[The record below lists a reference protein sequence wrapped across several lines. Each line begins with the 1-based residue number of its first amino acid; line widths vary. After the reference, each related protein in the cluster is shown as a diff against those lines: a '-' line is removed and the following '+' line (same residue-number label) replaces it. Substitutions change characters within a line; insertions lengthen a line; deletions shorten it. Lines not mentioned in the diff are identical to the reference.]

1 MSLKISKKKSVYYL
15 KGEIIKSTVNPFL
28 SYFEKKLNTKKK
40 IVLNID
46 KTKEIDKAGLSAL
59 KEILDKGLQNSKDV
73 FITGKGCKEIYDD
86 LHHYKTV

>member
-15 KGEIIKSTVNPFL
+15 KGEIIKATVNSFL
-28 SYFEKKLNTKKK
+28 SYFEKKLNTKEK

-59 KEILDKGLQNSKDV
+59 KEILAQGVQNSKVV

-86 LHHYKTV
+86 LQHIKAV